1 MISFKPVCIAR
12 NGKEVELTK
21 YIMKLSCS
29 VQLKINRSDINR
41 IKEKKKNRMKNEKDS
56 MKDEKHPHIF
66 NLFEGL
72 LVDHEVSK

>member
-1 MISFKPVCIAR
+1 
-12 NGKEVELTK
+12 
-21 YIMKLSCS
+21 MKLSCS